1 MIFRDD
7 YRIYHIIYIQSQVL
21 KLAFVFAILLVL
33 TKDNK
38 CKPVMNS

>member
-21 KLAFVFAILLVL
+21 KLTFVFAILLVL